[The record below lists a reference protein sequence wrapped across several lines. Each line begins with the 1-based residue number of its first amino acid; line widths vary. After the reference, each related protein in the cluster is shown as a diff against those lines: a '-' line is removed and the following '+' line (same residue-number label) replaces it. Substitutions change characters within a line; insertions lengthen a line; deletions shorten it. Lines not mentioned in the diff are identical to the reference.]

1 MAYLGSPFPSTA
13 ELMYIRRID
22 HLEVQVAALE
32 AERDA
37 LRKDAE
43 RYRWIRDTGRLKLG
57 PVIGPRGGKYRAII
71 SGIALGAVSAE
82 IETLDEAIAAIAA
95 KEPQS

>member
-13 ELMYIRRID
+13 ELMYIRRVD

-43 RYRWIRDTGRLKLG
+43 RYRFIKEIRVVLAGG
-57 PVIGPRGGKYRAII
+57 PWPVAPFGEECDRKI
-71 SGIALGAVSAE
+71 
-82 IETLDEAIAAIAA
+82 DAAIAA
-95 KEPQS
+95 KEPNRE